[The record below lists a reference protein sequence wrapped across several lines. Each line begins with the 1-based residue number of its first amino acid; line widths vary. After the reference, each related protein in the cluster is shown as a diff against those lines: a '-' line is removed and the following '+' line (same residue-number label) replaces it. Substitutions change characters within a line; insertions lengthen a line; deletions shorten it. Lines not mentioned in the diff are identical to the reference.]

1 MTTRIRRGASALFVV
16 CVLGISASP
25 YVGAQGVSAPY
36 KDANAEGYIG
46 LCDQSGHQVTHGSVD
61 ATPLAWRAVS
71 STPAKAPYNND
82 WRTALLL
89 AYQPTP
95 FTNPGQWSGEGLTSS
110 SRYSNPEHPMVAAT
124 DGDLSLRSF
133 LEAYHANWQGFVQLR
148 IYLGTRGAPVYAQH
162 YPSLDL
168 QVTGNTWHAVGGGPV
183 DCHSGTSESLE
194 SIVLPPE
201 PTTSTL
207 PGQTTTTTTTTLP
220 PVTTTSIV
228 PASGPPTSHS
238 GLILV
243 FVLVV
248 VLGGATLAF
257 ALRGRDGTS
266 TNEVAS
272 NGDPPNSEEPSA

>member
-1 MTTRIRRGASALFVV
+1 MTTRIRRGVSALFVV
-16 CVLGISASP
+16 FVMGVSGGP
-25 YVGAQGVSAPY
+25 YAGAQSLSAPY

-46 LCDQSGHQVTHGSVD
+46 LCDQSGHQVTQGSVD
-61 ATPLAWRAVS
+61 ATPLAWRAIS

-89 AYQPTP
+89 AYQPTQ
-95 FTNPGQWSGEGLTSS
+95 FASPGQWSGEGLTSS
-110 SRYSNPEHPMVAAT
+110 SRYSNPAHPMVAAT
-124 DGDLSLRSF
+124 NGDLSLRSF

-148 IYLGTRGAPVYAQH
+148 IYLGTRGAPVYSEH

-168 QVTGNTWHAVGGGPV
+168 QVTGNTWRAVGGGRV

-248 VLGGATLAF
+248 ALGGVTLAF
-257 ALRGRDGTS
+257 ALRGRDAKATDGDGS
-266 TNEVAS
+266 SE
-272 NGDPPNSEEPSA
+272 DPPSPKEPSA